1 MSRVS
6 RETLNRVLE
15 LVCRELGCD
24 DARLELGGRPPEGQ
38 RSVYTEMPNGWRLVA
53 LFETPPEA
61 PHEVGVRLR
70 HMAASFFDIGMPNS
84 PSARPDAEQHL
95 ARRRLEDE
103 LCALAGR
110 TGASSA
116 LVIDVTSPMLWGTS
130 EPRGDDYDLNEARA
144 LARLCRIARK
154 HHVDLAMVAGLNI
167 EEIGH
172 ALAELELGGEE
183 HRRALRLVERLVGR
197 PLRARKAQL
206 LEALILSELRG
217 EAEQTEGPPSF
228 RRLVRKDGFGYFARS
243 FASIYVL
250 VLCFDGDFSEL
261 HVEAAALHALPV
273 IERHVLALPPVD
285 PPPRGG
291 RVVHLPRR

>member
-1 MSRVS
+1 MNQVS

-24 DARLELGGRPPEGQ
+24 DARLELGGRPPEGP
-38 RSVYTEMPNGWRLVA
+38 RAVYAELATGWRLVA
-53 LFETPPEA
+53 LFEAPPEA
-61 PHEVGVRLR
+61 PHEVAVRLR
-70 HMAASFFDIGMPNS
+70 HMAASFFDIGMPPA
-84 PSARPDAEQHL
+84 PSARPDAERHL

-116 LVIDVTSPMLWGTS
+116 VVIDVTSPMLWGTS

-144 LARLCRIARK
+144 LARLYRVARE
-154 HHVDLAMVAGLNI
+154 HHVDLAMVAGLNH
-167 EEIGH
+167 EEIDH
-172 ALAELELGGEE
+172 ALGELALGGEE

-197 PLRARKAQL
+197 PLRARKAQI
-206 LEALILSELRG
+206 LEAVVLGELRG
-217 EAEQTEGPPSF
+217 EAEQAEGPPSF
-228 RRLVRKDGFGYFARS
+228 RRLVRRPGFGYFARS

-250 VLCFDGDFSEL
+250 VLCFDGEFSEL
-261 HVEAAALHALPV
+261 HVEGAALHALPV
-273 IERHVLALPPVD
+273 IERHVLALPPVE

-291 RVVHLPRR
+291 RVVRLPRR